1 MAIYGM
7 GGIGK
12 STLVKT
18 VYNLNFDKFNG
29 SSFLADVN
37 KTSERHN
44 ALISLQNEI
53 EEMLDHLRR
62 IKSGGDLDS
71 FKIDQIE
78 KLEIDLRFLRTFIKY
93 NHFLW
98 PNSIVKITKKARS
111 IVKILCGDFVG
122 IPDEYFLLVFL
133 DADVWISVNNGNWL
147 NKAMDKACSYRSQV
161 AGSMDKGEKDDI
173 LADKLRKN
181 LIGKRYLIVLDDVW
195 YGIEWD
201 NLRLCFPDG
210 GKHCAEN
217 GLFFQLQD
225 ENASAIGL
233 TARSK
238 GGVQEDENDDDS
250 IIDYDH
256 DDEDEEAT
264 LAEIEELFEDL
275 EERTETILQ
284 QCVNI
289 DELKQFVIFEGLR
302 KKYKAGVAG
311 LITKAMTLNDFVT
324 EGTISFPCWNCKC
337 YYSISQEGVNSIIG
351 LLNELN
357 PNKLDFE
364 GVKAYDVSMKQNI
377 RLRVALMWT
386 INDFPAYG

>member
-1 MAIYGM
+1 MYLKNKKIENIPNNIIAENIDVAI
-7 GGIGK
+7 
-12 STLVKT
+12 
-18 VYNLNFDKFNG
+18 D
-29 SSFLADVN
+29 
-37 KTSERHN
+37 
-44 ALISLQNEI
+44 
-53 EEMLDHLRR
+53 
-62 IKSGGDLDS
+62 
-71 FKIDQIE
+71 
-78 KLEIDLRFLRTFIKY
+78 
-93 NHFLW
+93 
-98 PNSIVKITKKARS
+98 
-111 IVKILCGDFVG
+111 
-122 IPDEYFLLVFL
+122 FLLVFL

-147 NKAMDKACSYRSQV
+147 NKAMDKACSYRRYNWRDLLQKIFSQV

-233 TARSK
+233 TAGSK
-238 GGVQEDENDDDS
+238 GGVEEDENDDDS

-264 LAEIEELFEDL
+264 LVEIEELFEDL

-289 DELKQFVIFEGLR
+289 DELKQFVIFEGE
-302 KKYKAGVAG
+302 KK
-311 LITKAMTLNDFVT
+311 
-324 EGTISFPCWNCKC
+324 
-337 YYSISQEGVNSIIG
+337 
-351 LLNELN
+351 
-357 PNKLDFE
+357 
-364 GVKAYDVSMKQNI
+364 
-377 RLRVALMWT
+377 LM
-386 INDFPAYG
+386 